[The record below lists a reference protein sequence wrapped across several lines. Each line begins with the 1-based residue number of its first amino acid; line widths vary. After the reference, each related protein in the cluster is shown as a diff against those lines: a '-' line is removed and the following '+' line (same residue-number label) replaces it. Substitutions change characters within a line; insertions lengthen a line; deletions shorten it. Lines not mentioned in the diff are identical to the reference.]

1 MTIEA
6 RIRAI
11 SDDWDGALV
20 SNDADAVAAFMADD
34 WVFVGPDG
42 VTEKRDLIDWIAT
55 GRLAHHSMRITG
67 PVRIA
72 VYDDVAVMTARKAS
86 TGAWEGTPYA
96 ADEWITDVYVRAGD
110 AWPCVLSQKA
120 PVEP

>member
-1 MTIEA
+1 MNIEE

-11 SDDWDGALV
+11 SDDWDAALV

-34 WVFVGPDG
+34 WVYVGPDG
-42 VTEKRDLIDWIAT
+42 VTEKSDLIHWIAI
-55 GRLAHHSMRITG
+55 GRLAHHSMRVTG

-72 VYDDVAVMTARKAS
+72 VYGDVAVMTARKAS
-86 TGAWEGTPYA
+86 TGAWEGTPYT

-120 PVEP
+120 PVGP